1 MQNIEQ
7 ISKRKLFLFCTI
19 DLTTRS
25 MLNVQKCE
33 TQCTFKTSNH
43 SNLLTDKLIDVNAYK
58 SNLNFLMLLLSNDPI
73 ELQFRTGNN
82 RTGVQ
87 LNWLL
92 IKVVE
97 KNWLIIQKD
106 PLSRAFVIDPVRS
119 VRVYVCLD

>member
-58 SNLNFLMLLLSNDPI
+58 SNLNFLMLLLSNDLI

>member
-97 KNWLIIQKD
+97 KN
-106 PLSRAFVIDPVRS
+106 
-119 VRVYVCLD
+119 